1 MNNDKITSY
10 SVGKGVMLTDQC
22 NDLLFSSN
30 ISKSAIVLFLRMLRD
45 MKGYSYEITS
55 LSIVSA
61 NANVNL
67 HNSYKHIKELESNNL
82 IKTVRK
88 ESNRIRIFVNPYM
101 VSQGHKAYDYVLK
114 MFSDVGNDD
123 IPRGIRKEK
132 EENISYDKGF

>member
-61 NANVNL
+61 NVNVNL

-88 ESNRIRIFVNPYM
+88 ESNIC
-101 VSQGHKAYDYVLK
+101 
-114 MFSDVGNDD
+114 
-123 IPRGIRKEK
+123 
-132 EENISYDKGF
+132 